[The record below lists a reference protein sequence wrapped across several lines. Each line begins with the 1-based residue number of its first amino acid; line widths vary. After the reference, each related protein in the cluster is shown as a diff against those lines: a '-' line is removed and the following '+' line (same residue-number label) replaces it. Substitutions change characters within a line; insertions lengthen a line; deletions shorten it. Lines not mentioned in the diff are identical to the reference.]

1 MNGSERIVRQP
12 ARLRTRAAR
21 RGHDARAECRRVR
34 EPSPFAPAGER
45 RPRRRAELDVLASRY
60 CPINAGN
67 GPAYEVGYN
76 DLNTI
81 FHCVGHSSRNLP
93 LNDSMYA
100 FCVGLKLFL
109 HV

>member
-45 RPRRRAELDVLASRY
+45 RPAAAQDS
-60 CPINAGN
+60 
-67 GPAYEVGYN
+67 
-76 DLNTI
+76 T
-81 FHCVGHSSRNLP
+81 SSR
-93 LNDSMYA
+93 
-100 FCVGLKLFL
+100 LKISVWSLYEKISP
-109 HV
+109 

>member
-45 RPRRRAELDVLASRY
+45 RLRR
-60 CPINAGN
+60 
-67 GPAYEVGYN
+67 PAAAQ
-76 DLNTI
+76 DST
-81 FHCVGHSSRNLP
+81 SSR
-93 LNDSMYA
+93 
-100 FCVGLKLFL
+100 LKISVWSLYEKISP
-109 HV
+109 